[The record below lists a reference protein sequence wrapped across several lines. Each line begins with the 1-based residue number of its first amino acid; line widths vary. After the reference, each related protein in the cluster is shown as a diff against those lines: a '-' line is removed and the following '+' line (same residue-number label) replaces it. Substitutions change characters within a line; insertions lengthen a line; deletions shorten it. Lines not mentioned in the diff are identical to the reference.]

1 MNYKFNVCVDGKWV
15 DIRTLPEEKQKEIRE
30 QLTRKIVDAIAESEA
45 GRGRITA

>member
-1 MNYKFNVCVDGKWV
+1 MNYKFNVNIDGKWV

-45 GRGRITA
+45 GRGRVTA